1 MTMPADTPKRQR
13 SPRPTADTADGW
25 RRLRDA
31 ACAGALVAL
40 LAGCAPVLPPEE
52 AAFVAPTGPPAG
64 FPAADYR
71 RAAAAGQRVLRIDP
85 AQSRI
90 VVEVR
95 RDGPL
100 ARLGHDH
107 IVAAHDL
114 AGFVDLDAGRADFY
128 LAPARLIVDDAAQR
142 AAAGLADPPDERAIA
157 GTRRNMLTRVLDA
170 GRFPF
175 VSVAVRREASDLPGA
190 ASVRAAI
197 TLQGETREF
206 VVPVTSETLA
216 DGIAVSGRLDFRQSD
231 FGIVPLTALN
241 GALSV
246 ADRLDLRFRIV
257 ARRPD

>member
-1 MTMPADTPKRQR
+1 MRVVARRPRRPARGW
-13 SPRPTADTADGW
+13 PRLLLALAVG
-25 RRLRDA
+25 LLA
-31 ACAGALVAL
+31 ACAPGV
-40 LAGCAPVLPPEE
+40 PPEE
-52 AAFVAPTGPPAG
+52 AALEAPAGPPAG

-85 AQSRI
+85 GQSRI

-107 IVAAHDL
+107 VIAAHDL
-114 AGFVDLDAGRADFY
+114 AGFVDLDTGRADFY
-128 LAPARLIVDDAAQR
+128 FAPARLVVDDAATR
-142 AAAGLADPPDERAIA
+142 AEAGFAEPPDERAIA

-170 GRFPF
+170 SRFPF
-175 VSVAVRREASDLPGA
+175 VTVAVRRDASDSPDA
-190 ASVRAAI
+190 PNAPNATSVRAAI
-197 TLQGETREF
+197 TLQGATREF

-216 DGIAVSGRLDFRQSD
+216 DGIAVAGRLDFRQSD
-231 FGIVPLTALN
+231 FGVVPLTALN

-257 ARRPD
+257 ARRPGA

>member
-1 MTMPADTPKRQR
+1 MRQR
-13 SPRPTADTADGW
+13 
-25 RRLRDA
+25 LLIA
-31 ACAGALVAL
+31 AALVAL
-40 LAGCAPVLPPEE
+40 AACAPGLPPEE
-52 AAFVAPTGPPAG
+52 VAFVAPAGPPAG

-71 RAAAAGQRVLRIDP
+71 RAAAAGQRVLHIDP

-107 IVAAHDL
+107 VVAAHDL

-128 LAPARLIVDDAAQR
+128 LAPARFIVDDAAQR
-142 AAAGLADPPDERAIA
+142 AEAGLADPPDERAIA

-170 GRFPF
+170 ARFPF
-175 VSVAVRREASDLPGA
+175 VTVAVRREAPDSPDFPDA

-197 TLQGETREF
+197 TLQGTTREF

-231 FGIVPLTALN
+231 FGVVPLTALN

-257 ARRPD
+257 ARRPGA